1 MLYDNNV
8 PESKSPLVRDLA
20 IGLLVGMT
28 SGLFGVGGGIILV
41 PLFVLLFKT
50 DQKKAQATSLV
61 VVSLSAVTGATTY
74 AFADSVSW
82 QAAPILIAGGLLGTW
97 LGTGLVKKINDRWLK
112 LAFGVLLLAVAG
124 RFVWQSFEATSMGLV
139 EFSWQSA
146 IGYFAAGFA
155 MGLLSSFLGVGGG
168 VILVPIL
175 VTLFGFPQQLA
186 AGTSLLVMIPV
197 TLLGAQRLTNS
208 GFTNWSQGL
217 RIGSAAAVSAIAGA
231 TLALVAEAAI
241 LQLGFALVL
250 LLAGSQMIWLATK
263 GAN

>member
-1 MLYDNNV
+1 MLYYNNV

-20 IGLLVGMT
+20 IGLLVGLT

-41 PLFVLLFKT
+41 PLLVLLFKT

-74 AFADSVSW
+74 AFANSIDW
-82 QAAPILIAGGLLGTW
+82 AAAPLLIAGGLIGTW
-97 LGTGLVKKINDRWLK
+97 LGTSFVKKINDRWLK

-124 RFVWQSFEATSMGLV
+124 RFVWQSFEASGIAQVTL
-139 EFSWQSA
+139 SWQVA
-146 IGYFAAGFA
+146 LGYLAAGFA

-186 AGTSLLVMIPV
+186 AGTSLIVMIPV
-197 TLLGAQRLTNS
+197 TLLGAKRLTRS

-217 RIGSAAAVSAIAGA
+217 RIGSAAAVAAVAGA
-231 TLALVAEAAI
+231 ALALVAEAAI

-250 LLAGSQMIWLATK
+250 LLAGSQMIWRAIR
-263 GAN
+263 

>member
-1 MLYDNNV
+1 MLYYNNV

-20 IGLLVGMT
+20 IGLLVGLT

-41 PLFVLLFKT
+41 PLLVLLFKT

-74 AFADSVSW
+74 AFANSIDW
-82 QAAPILIAGGLLGTW
+82 AAAPLLIAGGLIGTW
-97 LGTGLVKKINDRWLK
+97 LGTSFVKKINDRWLK

-124 RFVWQSFEATSMGLV
+124 RFVWQSFEASAIAQVTL
-139 EFSWQSA
+139 SWQVA
-146 IGYFAAGFA
+146 LGYLAAGFA

-186 AGTSLLVMIPV
+186 AGTSLIVMIPV
-197 TLLGAQRLTNS
+197 TLLGAKRLTRS

-217 RIGSAAAVSAIAGA
+217 RIGSAAAVAAVAGA
-231 TLALVAEAAI
+231 ALALVAGAAI

-250 LLAGSQMIWLATK
+250 LLAGSQMIWRAIR
-263 GAN
+263 

>member
-1 MLYDNNV
+1 MLYYNNV

-20 IGLLVGMT
+20 IGLLVGLT

-41 PLFVLLFKT
+41 PLLVLLFKT
-50 DQKKAQATSLV
+50 DQKRAQATSLV

-74 AFADSVSW
+74 AFASSVAW
-82 QAAPILIAGGLLGTW
+82 IAAPLLIAGGLIGTW

-112 LAFGVLLLAVAG
+112 LAFGVLLLGVAG
-124 RFVWQSFEATSMGLV
+124 RFVWQSFEASGMGMAA
-139 EFSWQSA
+139 FSWQSA
-146 IGYFAAGFA
+146 LGYLAAGFA

-186 AGTSLLVMIPV
+186 AGTSLIVMIPV
-197 TLLGAQRLTNS
+197 TLLGAIRLTKS

-231 TLALVAEAAI
+231 ALALVAEAAI

-250 LLAGSQMIWLATK
+250 LLAGSQMIWRALR
-263 GAN
+263 